1 MSNTQSVAPE
11 VPHPDEVAGFV
22 ATQMVEKAVA
32 AAQKRLSRALAHNL
46 SPEHPQDT
54 MQKAMRVAEAMALL
68 GGLQELH
75 HAMTGEYAPGA
86 LGS

>member
-1 MSNTQSVAPE
+1 MSSTESTAPE

-22 ATQMVEKAVA
+22 AVKMVEQAVTS
-32 AAQKRLSRALAHNL
+32 AQKRLSRALAHNL

-75 HAMTGEYAPGA
+75 HAMTGAYAPGA